1 MMINFGFRIKKLREQ
16 KNMSQ
21 EDLANILNIS
31 QSKLSKLENGRI
43 KKIDFILTSKICKQ
57 FSINTDELMGKT
69 E

>member
-1 MMINFGFRIKKLREQ
+1 MINFGFRIKKLREQ

-31 QSKLSKLENGRI
+31 QSKIFKLENDRI
-43 KKIDFILTSKICKQ
+43 KKIDFILTSKICEQ

-69 E
+69 A